1 MSMRVL
7 VRGIEFEKLDLDGLM
22 DFLSENKKTQIV
34 DAKCFF
40 GEKHVIHSILQT
52 LKAFRDKGN
61 IARNGELE
69 FLVRLSGQRQI
80 KNALSICR
88 PRKKA
93 VFVSW
98 NKNSGKIFSGLK
110 KKFKTRAIAL
120 KEPGKEAQKEA
131 IEKTATFYLS
141 S

>member
-1 MSMRVL
+1 MRVL
-7 VRGIEFEKLDLDGLM
+7 IKGIEFEKLDSDRLM
-22 DFLSENKKTQIV
+22 DFLSENKKTQVV

-52 LKAFRDKGN
+52 LKAFRDKSN
-61 IARNGELE
+61 ISKSEELE

-80 KNALSICR
+80 KNALSICK
-88 PRKKA
+88 PRKKV

-98 NKNSGKIFSGLK
+98 NKNDKKIFSKLK
-110 KKFKTRAIAL
+110 KEFKVKARVL
-120 KEPGKEAQKEA
+120 KEPDKESQKDA

>member
-1 MSMRVL
+1 MRVL
-7 VRGIEFEKLDLDGLM
+7 IKGIEFEKLDSDRLM
-22 DFLSENKKTQIV
+22 DFLSENKKTQVV

-52 LKAFRDKGN
+52 LKAFRDKSN
-61 IARNGELE
+61 ISKREELE

-80 KNALSICR
+80 KNALSICK

-98 NKNSGKIFSGLK
+98 SKNDKKIFSKLK
-110 KKFKTRAIAL
+110 KELKPKARAL
-120 KEPGKEAQKEA
+120 KEPDLETQKGA
-131 IEKTATFYLS
+131 IEKTAAFYLS

>member
-1 MSMRVL
+1 MRVL
-7 VRGIEFEKLDLDGLM
+7 IKGIEFEKLDSDNLM
-22 DFLSENKKTQIV
+22 DFLSKNKKTQV
-34 DAKCFF
+34 VEAKCFF

-52 LKAFRDKGN
+52 LKAFRNREN
-61 IARNGELE
+61 ISKNEELE

-88 PRKKA
+88 PGKKA

-98 NKNSGKIFSGLK
+98 SKNNKKLFSEFK
-110 KKFKTRAIAL
+110 KGFKVKARVL
-120 KEPGKEAQKEA
+120 KEPDLGAQKGA

>member
-1 MSMRVL
+1 MRVL
-7 VRGIEFEKLDLDGLM
+7 VKGIEFEKLDSDRLM

-52 LKAFRDKGN
+52 LKAFRGNGN
-61 IARNGELE
+61 IARNEELE
-69 FLVRLSGQRQI
+69 FLVRLSAQRQI
-80 KNALSICR
+80 KNALFICR
-88 PRKKA
+88 PHRKA

-98 NKNSGKIFSGLK
+98 SKKGGKIFSELK
-110 KKFKTRAIAL
+110 KEFKTKAIAL
-120 KEPGKEAQKEA
+120 KEPGLEAQKEA

>member
-7 VRGIEFEKLDLDGLM
+7 VKGIEFEKLDSDRLM
-22 DFLSENKKTQIV
+22 DFLSKNKKTQIV

-52 LKAFRDKGN
+52 LKAFRDKDS
-61 IARNGELE
+61 IARNEELE

-80 KNALSICR
+80 KNALTICR

-98 NKNSGKIFSGLK
+98 NKNNKKIFSELK
-110 KKFKTRAIAL
+110 KEFKIKASVL
-120 KEPGKEAQKEA
+120 KEPDKESQKEA

>member
-1 MSMRVL
+1 MRVL
-7 VRGIEFEKLDLDGLM
+7 VKGIEFEKLDSGRLM

-52 LKAFRDKGN
+52 LKAFRDKDN
-61 IARNGELE
+61 ISKNEELE

-80 KNALSICR
+80 KNALFICR

-98 NKNSGKIFSGLK
+98 NKNSLKIFSKLK
-110 KKFKTRAIAL
+110 KEFKTKSRVL
-120 KEPGKEAQKEA
+120 KEPDKESQKDA

>member
-7 VRGIEFEKLDLDGLM
+7 VKGIEFEKLDSDRLM

-52 LKAFRDKGN
+52 LKAFRSRRN
-61 IARNGELE
+61 ISKNEELE
-69 FLVRLSGQRQI
+69 FLVRLSAQRQI
-80 KNALSICR
+80 RNALSACK

-98 NKNSGKIFSGLK
+98 SKNSKKVFLKLK
-110 KKFKTRAIAL
+110 KEFKTKASVL
-120 KEPGKEAQKEA
+120 KEPDKETQKDA
-131 IEKTATFYLS
+131 IERTATFYLS

>member
-1 MSMRVL
+1 MRVL
-7 VRGIEFEKLDLDGLM
+7 IKGIEFEKLDSDRLM
-22 DFLSENKKTQIV
+22 DFLSENKKTQVV

-52 LKAFRDKGN
+52 LKAFRNREN
-61 IARNGELE
+61 ISKNEELE

-88 PRKKA
+88 PGRRA

-98 NKNSGKIFSGLK
+98 SKAGSKIFSEFKKELK
-110 KKFKTRAIAL
+110 PKARVL
-120 KEPGKEAQKEA
+120 KEPDKETQKGA